1 MSELT
6 SVALHRRALLRL
18 LGTDADDPELVRGGE
33 DANEVTDQYLTRG
46 CRAAQRWMLNCGY
59 GGWRKR
65 GSAITSWSGADA
77 TDGGRYTA
85 LPADFLRAFGNER
98 QSALREADG
107 TPWGVLVDPGEAMDF
122 HGNGYYLRGN
132 EQLWLTRGAQPPSSV
147 FLEYHFKHEAWSDAL
162 ADADIDFPVDARW
175 LIVAEGAALAKEEN
189 WITLDNEDSVR
200 IERSLMR
207 ARQEARDLSRPT
219 KKPRQFSRPRR
230 FGSHW

>member
-1 MSELT
+1 MELT

-33 DANEVTDQYLTRG
+33 AANEVTDQYLTRG

-65 GSAITSWSGADA
+65 GSAITSWSGSDA
-77 TDGGRYTA
+77 TDGGRYTT
-85 LPADFLRAFGNER
+85 LPADFLRAYGNER

-107 TPWGVLVDPGEAMDF
+107 TPWGILVDPGEAMDYY
-122 HGNGYYLRGN
+122 GDGYYLRGS
-132 EQLWLTRGAQPPSSV
+132 EELWLTRGAQPPSAV
-147 FLEYHFKHEAWSDAL
+147 FLEYHFKHAAWSDSL
-162 ADADIDFPVDARW
+162 GDASIDFPVDARW
-175 LIVAEGAALAKEEN
+175 LIVAEAAALAKEEN
-189 WITLDNEDSVR
+189 WIPLDNEDAVR
-200 IERSLMR
+200 IERALLR

-230 FGSHW
+230 LGNHW